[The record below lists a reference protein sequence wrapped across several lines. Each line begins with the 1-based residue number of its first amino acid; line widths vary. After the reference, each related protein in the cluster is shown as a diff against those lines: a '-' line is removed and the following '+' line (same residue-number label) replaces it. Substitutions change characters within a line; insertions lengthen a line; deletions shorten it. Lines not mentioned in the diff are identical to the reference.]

1 MKHIAHFIRSA
12 LFACCIVVTVAA
24 HPLGNF
30 TISHYTRLETGAD
43 RLRLRYIVDYAEIA
57 AFQELQTADSDSD
70 GNFSEA
76 EKNAWLARSVPQWLT
91 GLRLTANG
99 QPLALRLIKQSLSM
113 LPGAANMPTLRI
125 ECELE
130 APLTASLNA
139 DSTKFAL
146 NDTNH
151 ADRQGWHEIVLLPAA
166 GITIFD
172 STAFANGVTD
182 ELKAYPEDRL
192 IAPLAERK
200 AEWSATAGALPA
212 GAKPLLTREL
222 KPAAQLRARFAD
234 WLTPRQL
241 ILVAALLAAFFAFA
255 FARRRRQR
263 IFSR

>member
-1 MKHIAHFIRSA
+1 MKRAARLTPFTLLVLWTTIIA
-12 LFACCIVVTVAA
+12 TA

-30 TISHYTRLETGAD
+30 TVSHYTRLETGVD
-43 RLRLRYIVDYAEIA
+43 RLRLHYIVDYAEVA

-76 EKNAWLARSVPQWLT
+76 EKSAWLTRVVPQWLD

-99 QPLALRLIKQSLSM
+99 QPLALRLIKQALSLP
-113 LPGAANMPTLRI
+113 PGAANMPTLRI

-130 APLTASLNA
+130 APLAAPLNA
-139 DSTKFAL
+139 SSTRFVL
-146 NDTNH
+146 SDTNH
-151 ADRQGWHEIVLLPAA
+151 ADRQGWHEIVVLPAA

-182 ELKAYPEDRL
+182 ELKAYPEDSL

-200 AEWSATAGALPA
+200 AEWSATTGAPPA

-222 KPAAQLRARFAD
+222 KPAAQPRARFAG
-234 WLTPRQL
+234 LFTPRQFIPGL
-241 ILVAALLAAFFAFA
+241 ALVVALLAFVLV
-255 FARRRRQR
+255 RCRRQR

>member
-1 MKHIAHFIRSA
+1 MKRVARLIQFTLLA
-12 LFACCIVVTVAA
+12 LWATVTATA

-30 TISHYTRLETGAD
+30 TISHYTRLETSAD

-57 AFQELQTADSDSD
+57 AFQEMQTADSDSD

-76 EKNAWLARSVPQWLT
+76 EKSAWLARVVPQWLN

-99 QPLALRLIKQSLSM
+99 QRLALRLIKQALSLP
-113 LPGAANMPTLRI
+113 PGAANMSTLRI

-130 APLTASLNA
+130 APFAAPLNA
-139 DSTKFAL
+139 SSTKFVL

-151 ADRQGWHEIVLLPAA
+151 NNRQGWHEIVLSPAA

-182 ELKAYPEDRL
+182 ELKAYPEERL
-192 IAPLAERK
+192 IAPLAERQ
-200 AEWSATAGALPA
+200 AEWSATIGALPA
-212 GAKPLLTREL
+212 GAEPLLTREL
-222 KPAAQLRARFAD
+222 KPAAQLRARFAG
-234 WLTPRQL
+234 WFTPRQFIPAL
-241 ILVAALLAAFFAFA
+241 ALLAALLAFA
-255 FARRRRQR
+255 FARRRRPR